1 MTRAVFQ
8 TCYDNPV
15 QNRTEPRTL
24 GQWIRYV
31 VVAAIALGLVA
42 WMLRL
47 YVL

>member
-1 MTRAVFQ
+1 V
-8 TCYDNPV
+8 
-15 QNRTEPRTL
+15 

-31 VVAAIALGLVA
+31 VVAAIALFLVW